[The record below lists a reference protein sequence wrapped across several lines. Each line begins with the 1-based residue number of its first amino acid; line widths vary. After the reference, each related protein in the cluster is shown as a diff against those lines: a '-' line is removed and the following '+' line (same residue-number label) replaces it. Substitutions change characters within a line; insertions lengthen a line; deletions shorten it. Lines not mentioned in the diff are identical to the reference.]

1 MASKSDIKS
10 DPRGGLPALDK
21 RAVCRLLDE
30 LRAFKPSWDGYG
42 AAPLDPRN
50 LDAARRFIESL
61 PDGAA
66 PQPMV
71 VPMTR
76 GRVQLEWHRGNRSLE
91 LEFETPTTIHYLQ
104 WDSDQGI
111 ETEDVV
117 AADRVDALMGLVDWF
132 MAE

>member
-1 MASKSDIKS
+1 MASKSELKS
-10 DPRGGLPALDK
+10 EAISAVRSLDK
-21 RAVCRLLDE
+21 DAVIRALDE
-30 LRAFKPSWDGYG
+30 LRAFQTNWDGYG

-50 LDAARRFIESL
+50 LDAVQRFIESL

-66 PQPMV
+66 PTPKV

-91 LEFETPTTIHYLQ
+91 LEFENPATVHYLQ

-117 AADRVDALMGLVDWF
+117 SSERAEVLTGLLSWF
-132 MAE
+132 SAE

>member
-1 MASKSDIKS
+1 MAFKSDIKS
-10 DPRGGLPALDK
+10 DLPSGVQALDK
-21 RAVCRLLDE
+21 QALYRSLGE
-30 LRAFKPSWDGYG
+30 LRAFKSNWDGYG
-42 AAPLDPRN
+42 AIPLDPRN

-66 PQPMV
+66 GQPMV

-91 LEFETPTTIHYLQ
+91 LEFEAPTTIHYLR

-111 ETEDVV
+111 ENEDLIPVDGADVV
-117 AADRVDALMGLVDWF
+117 KSLFDWF
-132 MAE
+132 TAE